1 MRVRVTTTA
10 LGLVAATALGL
21 YACSTDTSEP
31 KPTTPTSTPTG
42 TPAID
47 AGTATD
53 TPLSS
58 AALASRLLS
67 EQDLGSGYT
76 PKPENSSSQR
86 DDVTVLGCP
95 ALNDLGGDAA
105 IGGSLDF
112 PHRAKAA
119 FTYAGGSNSEV
130 TEELY
135 SDTTSK
141 LSTGTDRIF
150 DAMASCPN
158 YQVLAGST
166 LIDIQVQEIPAPRLG
181 DEQWSQLLA
190 YSTGGQR
197 TVVKQTAV
205 RTGTIL
211 VIVSGSP
218 ALVDTHIT
226 SAVRTAVAR

>member
-31 KPTTPTSTPTG
+31 KPTAPSSARTG
-42 TPAID
+42 TPAGAD
-47 AGTATD
+47 TATA

-58 AALASRLLS
+58 AALATRLLG

-76 PKPENSSSQR
+76 PKPENSSSQHA
-86 DDVTVLGCP
+86 DVTVLGCP
-95 ALNDLGGDAA
+95 ALNDLGGDAVT
-105 IGGSLDF
+105 GGSLDF

-119 FTYAGGSNSEV
+119 FVYADSSNSEI

-135 SDTTSK
+135 SDTAAK

-150 DAMASCPN
+150 DAMVSCPS

-166 LIDIQVQEIPAPRLG
+166 LIDIQVQKIPAPRLG
-181 DEQWSQLLA
+181 DEQWSQLLT
-190 YSTGGQR
+190 YSTDGQR

-205 RTGTIL
+205 RTGTLL

-226 SAVRTAVAR
+226 SAVRTALGR